1 MSGVDETCSPAIDD
15 NAPLPK
21 WAIDELRVRARNV
34 LNKMTFPKTYGGIR
48 GITYEDVLAEKNSGV
63 TTAQQIMTFRD
74 ACLNG
79 TIMPESPVVLL
90 RADDPLPPLALSTLS
105 KRARNIIDKHGIEK
119 TPRGICALDRE
130 TVRSFQGAGKLVAD
144 ELMAF
149 KKKCLD
155 GSVWDYEEE
164 EPVEEEI
171 HPGEFNSL
179 SEYVKAVAARTCQF
193 DARKEKIIADYL
205 GLLNVKRKKTLEEMG
220 AELGGLTRER
230 VRQIAAKLEWR
241 MFSSQGKAMFTS
253 FVDDAM
259 SIFAQGNGVV
269 KEGELVAGVNAAY
282 PNWIGTTEFSVLRLL
297 EYCGIVIEKNES
309 GYMAWMTGEG
319 IEARYQLY
327 LDLLEDANVPLETL
341 TPEAVLQNGGAVGL
355 EGITENEYRF
365 IVQRIF
371 DKNHHAQGVNKTR
384 WDLFLRLRCDWL
396 RTSPAEQ
403 RRYAVARVLRAAG
416 MKGLTHAEIV
426 DACQQ
431 IDSAVEIG
439 EERLLD
445 ADANPRQCFDLDGM
459 GTCLIVYDFGDRTR
473 AKRYSLDVFFRD
485 GELIR
490 VIKAAGTRLRRHMEK
505 NCLGAANITRLRS
518 EIQAELPEPYT
529 DGLPSACL
537 YALMRKHK
545 AGGLKYYD
553 HPNVAHQSILDEHGK
568 VPEQAISWLTYE
580 YFLMAG
586 HDTATWTQ
594 LVDFCEVMLGMT
606 REIAGATVLPMIIDG
621 KVIVYGEECYRLKP
635 PDNTVEPP
643 NVLLDGGE
651 IDSEL
656 SFSESEGLQQMR
668 LDHDGKALNFST
680 YIRLFFV
687 ELRKSKYA
695 FTEDEETEL
704 ADPGWCGVHLG
715 PQKAVLLRA
724 APGSA
729 RPNTNYWR
737 VTYRVGHYDY
747 WVNSAW
753 SDKFKHRFD
762 LWAQSL
768 AQRAGF
774 TFEPYAIP

>member
-1 MSGVDETCSPAIDD
+1 MVITDET
-15 NAPLPK
+15 PLPK
-21 WAIDELRVRARNV
+21 GAIDGLPVRARNV
-34 LNKMTFPKTYGGIR
+34 FNKMAIPKTYGGIR
-48 GITYEDVLAEKNSGV
+48 DMTYEAVLAEKNSGAL
-63 TTAQQIMTFRD
+63 TAQQLMEFRD
-74 ACLNG
+74 KCLDG
-79 TIMPESPVVLL
+79 TIVPESAVVLQ
-90 RADDPLPPLALSTLS
+90 RADEPLPPLALATLS
-105 KRARNIIDKHGIEK
+105 RRTWNVIDKHGIEK
-119 TPRGICALDRE
+119 TPRGICELDRE
-130 TVRSFQGAGKLVAD
+130 TVRNLQGAGKLVAD
-144 ELMAF
+144 ELMAL
-149 KKKCLD
+149 KQKCLD

-164 EPVEEEI
+164 PPVEEEI
-171 HPGEFNSL
+171 LPGQFNSL
-179 SEYVKAVAARTCQF
+179 SEYVKAVAGRTCQL

-230 VRQIAAKLEWR
+230 VRQIAAKLER
-241 MFSSQGKAMFTS
+241 AMFSDFGKTMFAS
-253 FVDDAM
+253 FTACAA

-297 EYCGIVIEKNES
+297 ECNGIEIESNKS
-309 GYMAWMTGEG
+309 GLMAWMAGG
-319 IEARYQLY
+319 VIERRYRKY
-327 LDLLEDANVPLETL
+327 LDLLEDENMALEDL
-341 TPEAVLQNGGAVGL
+341 APEVVLQNGDSLGL
-355 EGITENEYRF
+355 EGMTENEYRF
-365 IVQRIF
+365 IVQRVF
-371 DKNHHAQGVNKTR
+371 DNNHYAKGAAKKR

-416 MKGLTHAEIV
+416 MNGLTHAEIV

-431 IDSAVEIG
+431 VDSTVVVGDES
-439 EERLLD
+439 LLD
-445 ADANPRQCFDLDGM
+445 ADANPKQSFDLDGT
-459 GTCLIVYDFGDRTR
+459 GTRLIVYDFGDRTR

-485 GELIR
+485 VELIK

-518 EIQAELPEPYT
+518 EIQAELPEPYA

-537 YALMRKHK
+537 YALMRQHE

-553 HPNVAHQSILDEHGK
+553 HPNVAHQSILDGNGK

-580 YFLMAG
+580 YFLVAG
-586 HDTATWTQ
+586 HETATWTQ

-606 REIAGATVLPMIIDG
+606 REIAGATVVPAIIG
-621 KVIVYGEECYRLKP
+621 EKVIVNGEECYRLKP
-635 PDNTVEPP
+635 PDETVEPP
-643 NVLLDGGE
+643 NVLLEGGE
-651 IDSEL
+651 IDCEL
-656 SFSESEGLQQMR
+656 SFSESDGLQQMK

-680 YIRLFFV
+680 YVRSFLL
-687 ELRKSKYA
+687 ELKKSKYA

-715 PQKAVLLRA
+715 PQKAVFLRA
-724 APGSA
+724 APGSS

-737 VTYRVGHYDY
+737 VTYRVGHTDY
-747 WVNSAW
+747 WVNSGW
-753 SDKFKHRFD
+753 LDKYKHRFD
-762 LWAQSL
+762 QWAQAL